1 MSFVFKK
8 ASEFDLAQY
17 RGVDKP
23 DPGFVESFRAAKKA
37 AELNDT
43 SVSEANALEEVWA
56 PIIEEMNSRGSGQ
69 TFYNPAISYRTA
81 IFNENT
87 QEANYSKAIGNIFNE
102 IETNETFA
110 DLRGKFDRDTL
121 FEQAAQLARDSRQ
134 DYLNTVQ
141 NISTTSSAIG
151 KFAGGAVGAIDDP
164 VLVGSMLF
172 GGAKGLWQ
180 MAFQEAALGAGSEA
194 IIQTKVKEWYAS
206 TGQEYTDEQF
216 WNAVKFGAAAGFA
229 TPFAFRGAGEVINV
243 SGKAVNLTV
252 DQLKSGVAALR
263 SAGVKSTSEGRLLE
277 QLADDV
283 QAVDEINP
291 LASDVEIQA
300 QAEHQSR
307 VQDATAAVERNQA
320 PTIPDAP
327 KVPPRAVE
335 SAYEADNLD
344 GTIYRFDPDE
354 LQVDAELFQFKS
366 GGDEFGVTERLQ
378 GIKTWDAVKAGQV
391 TVFEKTDGSRFIA
404 DGHQRMGLAKRIKA
418 QDPSQDVRLYGH
430 ILREVDGYTEADA
443 RVIAA
448 VKNIA
453 EGTGTALDAAKILKD
468 APERI
473 GELPPKSR
481 LVQQANG
488 LVMLSNKAFG
498 AIINNVVPANYG
510 AIVGRLIPDDEGM
523 QDAAI
528 AVLNKTQPANE
539 FQAESIVRQVMDA
552 GAETRTQESLF
563 GEEIITESYF
573 AERAKVLDQAVKQLS
588 KDKAAFASLVRNQQR
603 LEAEGNQ
610 LAQAANQRRA
620 ENDSQAIGLLQALA
634 NRKGALSDALTA
646 AAKQA
651 REAGSYGRA
660 TDGFIE
666 AVRRAIQEGDFDR
679 LAAGDAGRIVNDT
692 AQGSPRP
699 AEPEPDVSLFDDPKG
714 QATREQ
720 ADQLETDVIT
730 ETELR
735 TEEPEEPVAR
745 REGTQEDEGLRQQLK
760 ELLDSK
766 APEEE
771 IDNHPAVITA
781 LEQAEAIP
789 KTNELEGFGT
799 AAFQENR
806 IFNFDGE
813 EVVGYF
819 DAIMKHFD
827 NAATLAYKEMKMP
840 VPDLPIRYDGE
851 ATILI
856 GPPAAGK
863 STIANPLAV
872 NSRASIIDSD
882 EIKKTLPEYE
892 NGIGAMAV
900 HEESSEIAQELV
912 DAAMSSKTNMV
923 IPKVGDNP
931 ATIEKLGRKLKKAG
945 YKVKILEMKVPYQE
959 ARRRMFGRF
968 LNTGRLIGPDYVRYV
983 GDKPSETYNILKE
996 RGEFDGYASIKNDQ
1010 PKDQLPTIIDDAFN
1024 GPEARNTIAT
1034 IQLVRSGEISRGAL
1048 PEPARVPEEGARPIT
1063 DDATEEAPAGF
1074 LGMLEDDARESLL
1087 AFRNQIFEEMEGP
1100 EIPIGSALDESGN
1113 AIAVTMTRREM
1124 LDEFEQDRKM
1134 LDRLRDC
1141 VK

>member
-102 IETNETFA
+102 IETNEAFA

-151 KFAGGAVGAIDDP
+151 QFAGGAVGAIDDP

-291 LASDVEIQA
+291 LASDVEIRA

-620 ENDSQAIGLLQALA
+620 DNDSQAIGLLQALA

-679 LAAGDAGRIVNDT
+679 LAAGDVGRIVNDT

-714 QATREQ
+714 QGVREQ

-735 TEEPEEPVAR
+735 TEKPEEPVAR
-745 REGTQEDEGLRQQLK
+745 REGTQEDEGLRQELK
-760 ELLDSK
+760 ELLDRK
-766 APEEE
+766 ASEEE

-789 KTNELEGFGT
+789 KTNEMEGFGT
-799 AAFQENR
+799 RAFQENR
-806 IFNFDGE
+806 VFDFDGE
-813 EVVGYF
+813 EVVGYYE
-819 DAIMKHFD
+819 AISRHFD
-827 NAATLAYKEMKMP
+827 NASTLPYREMNLP

-851 ATILI
+851 ATILL

-863 STIANPLAV
+863 STLANPFAI
-872 NSRASIIDSD
+872 NAKAAIMDGD
-882 EIKKTLPEYE
+882 EIKKTLPEYQ

-900 HEESSEIAQELV
+900 HEESSEIAQDLI
-912 DAAMSSKTNMV
+912 DAAMGSKTNMV
-923 IPKVGDNP
+923 LPKVGDNP
-931 ATIEKLGRKLKKAG
+931 ESIKKLARKLKKAG

-959 ARRRMFGRF
+959 ARRRMFSRF

-983 GDKPSETYNILKE
+983 GDKPSETYRILKE
-996 RGEFDGYASIKNDQ
+996 EGEFDGYASIKNDQ
-1010 PKDQLPTIIDDAFN
+1010 QKDQLPSIADDAFN
-1024 GPEARNTIAT
+1024 GPEISNTIAT
-1034 IQLVRSGEISRGAL
+1034 IQLVRSGEIGRGAL
-1048 PEPARVPEEGARPIT
+1048 PEPARLPEEVARVIP
-1063 DDATEEAPAGF
+1063 DDTAEEAPAGF
-1074 LGMLEDDARESLL
+1074 LGMLEDDARESFL
-1087 AFRNQIFEEMEGP
+1087 AFRKQMFEEMEGP

>member
-81 IFNENT
+81 IFNENA

-151 KFAGGAVGAIDDP
+151 QFAGGAVGAIDDP

-291 LASDVEIQA
+291 LASDVEIRA

-320 PTIPDAP
+320 PTMPDAP

-720 ADQLETDVIT
+720 ADQLENDINSEIAA
-730 ETELR
+730 ETEQNIFVRDEGNPEAFISYELQLQQAQGFKSLEDLMQRGAKNHEMLTKAIAEAAETVGAKPKAAPLKGAARVQEKVQDKYAGDLNRIVDVARGGIDAPTPASANDFVNALARKFKVLDEGWTVTPEGYFDRKLSVVMPDGQLAEVQIWAPGLLEAKEVRGGHKLYEKYRSKETPEAERQKALEDMKALYGSVADDLPVEWREIIGGQKESGIVPPNRATKEEMSSIETSGEPSSLRTSLDDIGLQEPSAPKDIIDPSSPSMAGMDLSTKKNLIQASKTNIDIATEEVKPPAGLMALLPEDARAELSKMFDEVDAYR
-735 TEEPEEPVAR
+735 TEE
-745 REGTQEDEGLRQQLK
+745 
-760 ELLDSK
+760 
-766 APEEE
+766 
-771 IDNHPAVITA
+771 
-781 LEQAEAIP
+781 
-789 KTNELEGFGT
+789 
-799 AAFQENR
+799 
-806 IFNFDGE
+806 
-813 EVVGYF
+813 
-819 DAIMKHFD
+819 
-827 NAATLAYKEMKMP
+827 
-840 VPDLPIRYDGE
+840 
-851 ATILI
+851 
-856 GPPAAGK
+856 
-863 STIANPLAV
+863 
-872 NSRASIIDSD
+872 
-882 EIKKTLPEYE
+882 
-892 NGIGAMAV
+892 
-900 HEESSEIAQELV
+900 
-912 DAAMSSKTNMV
+912 
-923 IPKVGDNP
+923 
-931 ATIEKLGRKLKKAG
+931 GR
-945 YKVKILEMKVPYQE
+945 
-959 ARRRMFGRF
+959 
-968 LNTGRLIGPDYVRYV
+968 
-983 GDKPSETYNILKE
+983 
-996 RGEFDGYASIKNDQ
+996 
-1010 PKDQLPTIIDDAFN
+1010 
-1024 GPEARNTIAT
+1024 
-1034 IQLVRSGEISRGAL
+1034 
-1048 PEPARVPEEGARPIT
+1048 
-1063 DDATEEAPAGF
+1063 
-1074 LGMLEDDARESLL
+1074 
-1087 AFRNQIFEEMEGP
+1087 
-1100 EIPIGSALDESGN
+1100 IPIGVEKESGVD
-1113 AIAVTMTRREM
+1113 IAVTMTRQEM